1 MEYHRKQAK
10 ALVRAFRAGEANA
23 VARAEAVLGERA
35 RERFGLSDAQ
45 HVVAREQGHRTW
57 TALKRSE
64 APEQQVVETGLSYTE
79 DEPIRVRV
87 RRRGYRYMIDDGGA
101 AAELAGR
108 PPGWLKVAERVV
120 DEFWL
125 NVNRRGVV
133 FVPAVEGG
141 ADRAWLVRRVAETSA
156 ALYAEL
162 LELRGQYDPA

>member
-10 ALVRAFRAGEANA
+10 ALVRAFRAGEVEA

-45 HVVAREQGHRTW
+45 HVVAREQGHRSW

-64 APEQQVVETGLSYTE
+64 APEEHIIDSGLSYTE
-79 DEPIRVRV
+79 DQPIRIRV
-87 RRRGYRYMIDDGGA
+87 RRRGHRYVIDDGGT

-133 FVPAVEGG
+133 FVPAVAGG
-141 ADRAWLVRRVAETSA
+141 VDRAWLVRRVAETSA